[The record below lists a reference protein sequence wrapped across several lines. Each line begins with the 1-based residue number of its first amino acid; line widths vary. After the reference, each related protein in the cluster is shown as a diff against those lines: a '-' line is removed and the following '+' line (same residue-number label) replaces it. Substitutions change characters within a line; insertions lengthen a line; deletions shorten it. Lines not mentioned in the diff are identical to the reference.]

1 MSGLLTSINSPRDL
15 DALSE
20 AELVELA
27 GEIREFLVDR
37 ISKTGGHLSPNLGVV
52 ELTLAL
58 HRVFDSPVDKIL
70 WDVGHQV
77 YVHKLVTGRHD
88 FSNLRR
94 MGGLSGYPSREESEH
109 DFIESSHASVSLS
122 YALGNALANEQSG
135 SDAYTIAVI
144 GDGALTGGV
153 AYEALNH
160 IAVTRPARLIVVVND
175 NGRSYAPTVG
185 GIAALGH
192 LRFDPRYE
200 RIKRMVGKQLRNLPA
215 IGEGADELAR
225 RVKESVKQII
235 QPSTFFDGLGL
246 KYSGLVDGHDIP
258 LLEGTLSRAKDFGEP
273 AIVHVLTEKGRGYQP
288 AIADSVDKLHGVGE
302 FHVAN
307 GQPTSNSL
315 KLTDVAGAVLADLA
329 ESDGDIIALSAAM
342 VSSTGLSDLESAD
355 HRRVIDTGICEQH
368 TVTLAAGLAMGGRK
382 PVVAIYSTFLARA
395 FDQLINEV
403 ALHKHNVTFLIDRS
417 GITGPDGASHHGVF
431 DISYLRM
438 IPNMVI
444 GSPADANEL
453 AAMMSAA
460 VAYDGPIAIR
470 FPKLSV
476 SAMPDLPAP
485 AMTIGEWEVL
495 QEGDD
500 VVLMAVG
507 RMVEVASKAAA
518 ELASHGISCS
528 VVNARWLKPMDRR
541 LVEWAQSHQRV
552 ITLED
557 NVRSGGFGAAVLE
570 SLSDVGLAG
579 RVTTMAVPDEFLPFG
594 SAGDVLTYCGLDAES
609 VVVRVLAL
617 NA

>member
-1 MSGLLTSINSPRDL
+1 MSGLLASITSPSDL

-20 AELVELA
+20 SQLVELA
-27 GEIREFLVDR
+27 TEIREFLVDR

-52 ELTLAL
+52 ELTIAL

-77 YVHKLVTGRHD
+77 YVHKLITGRQD
-88 FSNLRR
+88 FSNLRQ

-122 YALGNALANEQSG
+122 YALGNAIANQQSG
-135 SDAYTIAVI
+135 SKAYTVAVI

-160 IAVTRPARLIVVVND
+160 ISVTRPERLIVVVND

-200 RIKRMVGKQLRNLPA
+200 RLKRLIGRQLRNLPA
-215 IGEGADELAR
+215 IGDTADEFAR
-225 RVKESVKQII
+225 RLKESIKQIV

-246 KYSGLVDGHDIP
+246 KYSGIIDGHDIP
-258 LLEGTLSRAKDFGEP
+258 LLEETLRHAKDFGEP
-273 AIVHVLTEKGRGYQP
+273 AIVHALTEKGRGYEP
-288 AIADSVDKLHGVGE
+288 AIANSVDKLHGVGT
-302 FHVAN
+302 FYVAN
-307 GQPTSNSL
+307 GQPTSKSL
-315 KLTDVAGAVLADLA
+315 SMTDVAGAVLADLA
-329 ESDGDIIALSAAM
+329 ESDGDIVALSAAM
-342 VSSTGLSDLESAD
+342 VSSTGLGGLEQAD

-368 TVTLAAGLAMGGRK
+368 TVTLAAGLAMGGKK

-403 ALHKHNVTFLIDRS
+403 ALHEHNVTFLIDRS
-417 GITGPDGASHHGVF
+417 GITGPDGPSHHGVF

-438 IPNMVI
+438 IPNMVV
-444 GSPADANEL
+444 GSPADAEEMAGML
-453 AAMMSAA
+453 SAA

-476 SAMPDLPAP
+476 SSMPELPAP
-485 AMTIGEWEVL
+485 ALPIGTWSVIS
-495 QEGDD
+495 EGDD

-507 RMVEVASKAAA
+507 RMVEIASKAAA
-518 ELASHGISCS
+518 ELANHGVSCT
-528 VVNARWLKPMDRR
+528 VINARWLKPMDPR
-541 LVEWAQSHQRV
+541 LVDWAAIHNRV

-570 SLSDVGLAG
+570 SLSSVGLAG
-579 RVTTMAVPDEFLPFG
+579 KVTTMAVPDEFLPFG
-594 SAGDVLTYCGLDAES
+594 SASDVLTYCGLDVES
-609 VVVRVLAL
+609 VVEGVLAL
-617 NA
+617 CS

>member
-20 AELVELA
+20 AQLVELA

-88 FSNLRR
+88 FSNLRG

-122 YALGNALANEQSG
+122 YALGNALANQQSG

-160 IAVTRPARLIVVVND
+160 IAVTRPPRLIVVVND

-200 RIKRMVGKQLRNLPA
+200 RIKRMVGRQLRNLPA
-215 IGEGADELAR
+215 IGDTADEFAR
-225 RVKESVKQII
+225 RLKESVKQMI

-246 KYSGLVDGHDIP
+246 KYSGLIDGHDIP
-258 LLEGTLSRAKDFGEP
+258 LLEETLRHAKDFDEP

-288 AIADSVDKLHGVGE
+288 AIADSVDKLHGVGT
-302 FHVAN
+302 FHVSN

-329 ESDGDIIALSAAM
+329 ESDGDIVALSAAM
-342 VSSTGLSDLESAD
+342 VSSTGLGDMERAD

-368 TVTLAAGLAMGGRK
+368 TVTLAAGLAMGGKK

-403 ALHKHNVTFLIDRS
+403 ALHRHNVTFLIDRS

-453 AAMMSAA
+453 AGMMSAA

-476 SAMPDLPAP
+476 SAMPHLPAP

-495 QEGDD
+495 QEGED

-507 RMVEVASKAAA
+507 RMVEIASKAAA
-518 ELASHGISCS
+518 ELASHGISCT
-528 VVNARWLKPMDRR
+528 VVNARWLKPMDDR
-541 LVEWAQSHQRV
+541 LEQWAQAHQRV
-552 ITLED
+552 VTLED

-570 SLSDVGLAG
+570 ALSDVGLAG
-579 RVTTMAVPDEFLPFG
+579 RVTSMAVPDEFLPFG
-594 SAGDVLTYCGLDAES
+594 SAGDVLTYCRLDAES
-609 VVVRVLAL
+609 VVDRVLAL
-617 NA
+617 NG

>member
-1 MSGLLTSINSPRDL
+1 MSGLLTSISSPRDL
-15 DALSE
+15 DVLSE
-20 AELVELA
+20 AQLTELA
-27 GEIREFLVDR
+27 AEIREFLVDQ
-37 ISKTGGHLSPNLGVV
+37 ISRTGGHLSPNLGVV

-58 HRVFDSPVDKIL
+58 HRVFDSPIDKIL

-77 YVHKLVTGRHD
+77 YVHKLVTGRQD
-88 FSNLRR
+88 FSNLRK
-94 MGGLSGYPSREESEH
+94 MGGLSGYPSRQESEH

-122 YALGNALANEQSG
+122 YALGNAVANQQSG

-160 IAVTRPARLIVVVND
+160 IAVTRPPRLIVVVND

-215 IGEGADELAR
+215 IGESADELAR
-225 RVKESVKQII
+225 RLKESVKQII

-246 KYSGLVDGHDIP
+246 KYSGIIDGHDIP
-258 LLEGTLSRAKDFGEP
+258 LLEETLTRAKDFGEP
-273 AIVHVLTEKGRGYQP
+273 AIVHVLTEKGRGYEP
-288 AIADSVDKLHGVGE
+288 AIADSVDKLHGVGA
-302 FHVAN
+302 FHIEN

-329 ESDGDIIALSAAM
+329 ETDGEIVALSAAM
-342 VSSTGLSDLESAD
+342 VSSTGLGDLEGAD

-368 TVTLAAGLAMGGRK
+368 TVTMAAGLAMGGRK
-382 PVVAIYSTFLARA
+382 PIVAIYSTFLARA

-403 ALHKHNVTFLIDRS
+403 ALHEHNVTFLIDRS

-438 IPNMVI
+438 IPNMVV
-444 GSPADANEL
+444 GSPADADEL
-453 AAMMSAA
+453 AAMMAAA
-460 VAYDGPIAIR
+460 VAHHGPVAIR

-476 SAMPDLPAP
+476 SAMPELPAEP
-485 AMTIGEWEVL
+485 MPIGEWEVL
-495 QEGDD
+495 TEGDD
-500 VVLMAVG
+500 VALIAVG
-507 RMVEVASKAAA
+507 RMVEIASKAAA
-518 ELASHGISCS
+518 ELANHGVSCS
-528 VVNARWLKPMDRR
+528 VINARWLKPMDPR
-541 LVEWAQSHQRV
+541 LEEWAAAHPKV
-552 ITLED
+552 VTLED

-570 SLSDVGLAG
+570 ALSDVGLAG
-579 RVTTMAVPDEFLPFG
+579 RVMTMAVPDEFLPFG
-594 SAGDVLTYCGLDAES
+594 SAGDVLSYCQLDAES
-609 VVVRVLAL
+609 VVGRVLAL
-617 NA
+617 KA

>member
-20 AELVELA
+20 DQLVELA

-52 ELTLAL
+52 ELTMAL

-258 LLEGTLSRAKDFGEP
+258 LLEETLSRAKDFGEP

-342 VSSTGLSDLESAD
+342 VSSTGLSDLEAAD

-444 GSPADANEL
+444 GSPADADEL

-460 VAYDGPIAIR
+460 VGYDGPIAIR

-476 SAMPDLPAP
+476 SAMPVLPAP
-485 AMTIGEWEVL
+485 AMTIGEWDVL
-495 QEGDD
+495 REGED
-500 VVLMAVG
+500 LLLLAVG
-507 RMVEVASKAAA
+507 RMVEIASKAAV

-528 VVNARWLKPMDRR
+528 VVNARWLKPMDSR
-541 LVEWAQSHQRV
+541 LGQWAQAHQRV

-594 SAGDVLTYCGLDAES
+594 SAGDILTYCGLDAES
-609 VVVRVLAL
+609 VVERVLAL
-617 NA
+617 NG